1 MRNKG
6 VKGEKIKKEILC
18 FKTRG
23 YINCVLC
30 VSHVRCYPSEK
41 GKKGLLDTSQ
51 GEGGYN
57 NVVDDKIIFIYLFS
71 LCEAIYDEIQALA
84 HTRVNEVDN
93 WQCLKSIRVMYLNI
107 QQFTA

>member
-23 YINCVLC
+23 YINKVCSLC
-30 VSHVRCYPSEK
+30 FPRLLFILLRR

-71 LCEAIYDEIQALA
+71 LCEAVAM
-84 HTRVNEVDN
+84 
-93 WQCLKSIRVMYLNI
+93 KSRPWPH
-107 QQFTA
+107 AES